1 MLKYLL
7 DFGNFNY
14 RDGVSILFQQNI
26 LLKKQD
32 LDLKMNFIIVF
43 IVKNYNEFV
52 VQMEKVNKF
61 LVKIGYNLST
71 NTFAMVILEQ
81 KIIVK

>member
-1 MLKYLL
+1 
-7 DFGNFNY
+7 
-14 RDGVSILFQQNI
+14 
-26 LLKKQD
+26 
-32 LDLKMNFIIVF
+32 MNFIIVF

-71 NTFAMVILEQ
+71 NTFAMVILE
-81 KIIVK
+81 

>member
-14 RDGVSILFQQNI
+14 RYGVSILFQQNI
-26 LLKKQD
+26 LLKKWD

-81 KIIVK
+81 KNIVK

>member
-81 KIIVK
+81 KFIVK

>member
-81 KIIVK
+81 KNIVK